1 MQAIKVNFARAIC
14 RCALPIHGFDC
25 CSCCWNWSYMELI
38 AMSYFYSTIDVTPI
52 QYQQHLSPHCKLP
65 KMLYM
70 IAYVAQTWIWLPPI
84 SRLVVNAADIYW
96 SPDKLISCR
105 NNYVLCWRIYVY
117 LYKTDWTL
125 GWQHE
130 SCFFTSKK
138 FLFGILPLKGQ

>member
-1 MQAIKVNFARAIC
+1 
-14 RCALPIHGFDC
+14 
-25 CSCCWNWSYMELI
+25 MELI

-65 KMLYM
+65 KMLPM
-70 IAYVAQTWIWLPPI
+70 IAWVAQTWIWLPPI

-117 LYKTDWTL
+117 LYKTDWSKFLPHNWSTTSSENEGAD
-125 GWQHE
+125 GWQPLVGGMNVV
-130 SCFFTSKK
+130 FFTSKNYPSIERPIREGFK
-138 FLFGILPLKGQ
+138 NPSHGNRP